1 MSAEI
6 DGLQELVDKLSKLTD
21 DKFVDKLQKKALKPQ
36 ADGILRQMQSVTP
49 VSTRRNIHG
58 IDAEGIVTY
67 RYNNKGG
74 YKIGITN
81 QSGHGA
87 DYWEQIRGVWFQQ
100 WKTDEPNFHWWTRL
114 LDSNKKQ
121 WLEEARESV
130 KIALQEYLDS
140 L

>member
-6 DGLQELVDKLSKLTD
+6 DGLQELVDKLNKLTD

-36 ADGILRQMQSVTP
+36 ADGILRQMQGVTP

-58 IDAEGIVTY
+58 IDAEGIVSY
-67 RYNNKGG
+67 SYSGYKG
-74 YKIGITN
+74 YKIGISN
-81 QSGHGA
+81 MNGHGA
-87 DYWEQIRGVWFQQ
+87 DYWTQIRGVWFQQ
-100 WKTDEPNFHWWTRL
+100 WKTDEPNYGWWTKL
-114 LDSNKKQ
+114 LDANKKR

-130 KIALQEYLDS
+130 KIALQEYLNS